1 MRNFM
6 ILVSEDLRDANIS
19 RSYCDSLSCLN
30 KKKIR
35 NEISVLWLVTRLF
48 RKGLRGLLLLLCAL
62 TLALGLSCLIILCFV
77 IKIKIIILSMIFMQ
91 IVKFYILAL
100 LPI

>member
-35 NEISVLWLVTRLF
+35 NEISVLWLVTSMF
-48 RKGLRGLLLLLCAL
+48 RKGLLDLLLLCAL